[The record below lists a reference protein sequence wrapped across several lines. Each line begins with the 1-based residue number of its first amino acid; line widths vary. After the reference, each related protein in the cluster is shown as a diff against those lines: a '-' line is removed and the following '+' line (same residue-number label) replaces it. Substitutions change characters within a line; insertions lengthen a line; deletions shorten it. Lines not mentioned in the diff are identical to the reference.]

1 MTRPNENREF
11 WGDLDLVI
19 EPGKSSMFGDEGP
32 KRYFQIL
39 EGSCLVRYG
48 SIMHTV
54 DGRRIIWAADGGGM
68 EEFARGDVFGAGDGR
83 IISLR
88 NVQSELAVVHE
99 IKAE

>member
-1 MTRPNENREF
+1 
-11 WGDLDLVI
+11 
-19 EPGKSSMFGDEGP
+19 
-32 KRYFQIL
+32 
-39 EGSCLVRYG
+39 
-48 SIMHTV
+48 
-54 DGRRIIWAADGGGM
+54 M